1 MAQKQEQDF
10 AEFVREFGHGS
21 TNRTLTE
28 RLREVVAAC
37 SESNG
42 KGSITLKIGVDAK
55 QGLAELKVSVSVKK
69 PEPALP
75 GGHYYT
81 TPDGDLL
88 DEDPR
93 QMKLNPKVID
103 APQTKPRIVPISA
116 ANNGN
121 GNTQEG

>member
-1 MAQKQEQDF
+1 MPQDKTEEIDF
-10 AEFVREFGHGS
+10 AEFLREFAHGS
-21 TNRTLTE
+21 TNRTATE

-37 SESNG
+37 QSTNS
-42 KGSITLKIGVDAK
+42 KGSITIKFSIDAK
-55 QGLAELKVSVSVKK
+55 QGLAEVRAGISVKK

-81 TPDGDLL
+81 NEAGELL

-103 APQTKPRIVPISA
+103 APAKPRIVPAVIPMDNSNA
-116 ANNGN
+116 K
-121 GNTQEG
+121 EG